1 MKVRECLFLNVDS
14 TIKHATELLNQ
25 KSKAIYNVQRLLLF
39 LSKNIVDREIS
50 QDCFHLFL
58 DACRK
63 SRAASI
69 NGLALYGTKF
79 IQIIIVGVAMNIDLW
94 NDLFAT
100 LKSPAFS
107 LLRDLNL
114 TGLRALHSLELETG
128 LTSQTLSSV
137 LETLL
142 AASIQLHFME
152 IDCVLLLFLSFS
164 QPSQRR
170 AR

>member
-1 MKVRECLFLNVDS
+1 
-14 TIKHATELLNQ
+14 
-25 KSKAIYNVQRLLLF
+25 
-39 LSKNIVDREIS
+39 
-50 QDCFHLFL
+50 
-58 DACRK
+58 
-63 SRAASI
+63 
-69 NGLALYGTKF
+69 
-79 IQIIIVGVAMNIDLW
+79 MNIDLW

-107 LLRDLNL
+107 LLRDINL

>member
-1 MKVRECLFLNVDS
+1 M
-14 TIKHATELLNQ
+14 
-25 KSKAIYNVQRLLLF
+25 
-39 LSKNIVDREIS
+39 DREIS

-69 NGLALYGTKF
+69 NGLALYGMEF
-79 IQIIIVGVAMNIDLW
+79 IQIIIIGIAMNIDLW